1 MEYVVVKDNLTN
13 TPANKSAIQKQLKD
27 DGACNHRFMS
37 ELHTPVGYL
46 RLYANETAV
55 TKIKFYDESVIENEN
70 QITRKAKS
78 QMQEYLAGERHTFD
92 LPLAPKGTEFQMR
105 VWEKLMQVG
114 YGQTASYLDIAKA
127 LNKPT
132 ACRAVGAANGKNPIA
147 IVIPCHRVIGTSG
160 KLTGY
165 AGGLPRKSF
174 LLSLEN

>member
-1 MEYVVVKDNLTN
+1 MEYVVVKHN
-13 TPANKSAIQKQLKD
+13 TVSASANKSAIQKSAKSD
-27 DGACNHRFMS
+27 EAFSIRYMS
-37 ELHTPVGYL
+37 EINTQAGYL
-46 RLYANETAV
+46 RFYAHETAV
-55 TKIKFYDESVIENEN
+55 TEIKFYDESAAENEN
-70 QITRKAKS
+70 PITRQAKT
-78 QMQEYLAGERHTFD
+78 QMLEYLAGTRRTFD

-105 VWEKLMQVG
+105 VWEKLMQVA

-165 AGGLPRKSF
+165 AGGLSRKSF
-174 LLSLEN
+174 LLSLES

>member
-1 MEYVVVKDNLTN
+1 MEYVVVKDITIN
-13 TPANKSAIQKQLKD
+13 TSANKSAIQKSAKSD
-27 DGACNHRFMS
+27 DAFAIRYMS
-37 ELHTPVGYL
+37 EINTPAGYL
-46 RLYANETAV
+46 RFFAHETAV
-55 TKIKFYDESVIENEN
+55 TEIKFYDESAVENEN
-70 QITRKAKS
+70 PITRQAKI
-78 QMQEYLAGERHTFD
+78 QMQEYLAGDRHTFD

-165 AGGLPRKSF
+165 AGGLSRKSF
-174 LLSLEN
+174 LLVLES

>member
-1 MEYVVVKDNLTN
+1 MEYVVVKDITIN
-13 TPANKSAIQKQLKD
+13 TSANKSAIQKSAKSD
-27 DGACNHRFMS
+27 DAFAIRYMS
-37 ELHTPVGYL
+37 EINTPAGYL
-46 RLYANETAV
+46 RFFAHETAV
-55 TKIKFYDESVIENEN
+55 TEIKFYDESAVENEN
-70 QITRKAKS
+70 PITRQAKI
-78 QMQEYLAGERHTFD
+78 QMQEYLAGDRHTFD

-165 AGGLPRKSF
+165 AGGLSRKSF
-174 LLSLEN
+174 LLSLES